1 MLAVYFWRRIATA
14 GHCCRIATAGDYSL
28 LQSDHELSSIINQRA
43 PERPSLG
50 RGQLKLELSI
60 LEERCTL
67 YFMFISSGAQ
77 EIKNTIACNYNLQS
91 QHALVTL
98 SCVLPLPS
106 DRHPLVA
113 VLRLGGRAGEAAAS
127 EANRESAAILGL
139 RSPPVLSH
147 RPATTRTLHAGCSA
161 IICRVAVVL
170 M

>member
-91 QHALVTL
+91 QHAFVTL

-106 DRHPLVA
+106 D
-113 VLRLGGRAGEAAAS
+113 
-127 EANRESAAILGL
+127 
-139 RSPPVLSH
+139 
-147 RPATTRTLHAGCSA
+147 
-161 IICRVAVVL
+161 
-170 M
+170 